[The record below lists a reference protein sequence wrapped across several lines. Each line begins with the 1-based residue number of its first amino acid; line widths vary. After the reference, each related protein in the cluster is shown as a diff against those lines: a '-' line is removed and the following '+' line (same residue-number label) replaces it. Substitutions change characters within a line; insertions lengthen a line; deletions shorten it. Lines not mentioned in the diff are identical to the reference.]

1 MPLADVTR
9 ELHAEAQSVGERRVL
24 VLTGEQDT
32 CYEAAET
39 ALDAAEIPRRET
51 TLVGTGKLGC
61 EQVGPKHAKQL
72 LGTTQQCIVLD
83 LHADFRPNAIG
94 RTVGAVDGGGLFVLL
109 MPDFEDFADQRTHFD
124 HALAVPPADI
134 EAVSG
139 RFRRRFCETLQI
151 HRGIAIWNVESET
164 LEQSGLTHPKPR
176 FPTPPPELPETHVFP
191 REAYEACLTEDQM
204 EVVRKFEG
212 LQNDNRA
219 VVVEAD
225 RGRGK
230 SSAAGLAAGS
240 LAAEGED
247 VLVTAPEYQSAR
259 EVFVRAAALL
269 EVLGYEIEADHD
281 PPREI
286 RVGSETDDSESDA
299 GRVRFAKPTEAV
311 ELPDEPDV
319 VFVDEAAAL
328 SVGLLERFLSADR
341 VAFTTTVHGYE
352 GAGRGFSVRFRDR
365 LEESDHEVT
374 ETRLDQPIR
383 YAAGDPVEVWAF
395 RALLLD
401 ARPPVEQV
409 VRDATPESVEYQTLS
424 PDDLLADENSL
435 REAFGLLVLAHYR
448 TEPADLA
455 RLLDAPNLSVR
466 ALTFEGNVVAVALL
480 AREGGLPADLRAQMY
495 DGARVKGNMLPDVLT
510 TQLRDE
516 SAAVPN
522 GLRVVRIAVHDAVR
536 SEGLGSRLLADVR
549 DEFEADLNWLGVGYG
564 ATPQLLRFWHR
575 NGYHAVQLST
585 TRNDTSGEHSALML
599 DPLNGAG
606 EDLHDRHTEWF
617 ASRVVSML
625 GDSLRGV
632 ETDVVRALL
641 PTIDAEIEL
650 DLSPWDWRAVAA
662 SAFGPGLYDAAPRP
676 FRQVAL
682 KYFVE
687 KAGTE
692 SEANTE
698 RSPDAGASRSPA
710 NDSLTERHER
720 LLVRKVLQAHD
731 WENVADEL
739 GFHSTGEAMRALGDA
754 YEPLVDAYG
763 DEAAIAEKE
772 RYED

>member
-1 MPLADVTR
+1 MPLPDVAT
-9 ELHAEAQSVGERRVL
+9 ELHTESQAVGERRLL
-24 VLTGEQDT
+24 VLTGTQDA

-39 ALDAAEIPRRET
+39 ALDAAEIPRKET
-51 TLVGTGKLGC
+51 TLLARERHLDC
-61 EQVGPKHAKQL
+61 ERVGPKKAKEL

-83 LHADFRPNAIG
+83 LHDDFRPNAIG
-94 RTVGAVDGGGLFVLL
+94 RTVGAVDGGGLYVLL
-109 MPDFEDFADQRTHFD
+109 MPNFGEFADQRTDFD
-124 HALAVPPADI
+124 SSLAVPPADI
-134 EAVSG
+134 DAVSG
-139 RFRRRFCETLQI
+139 NFRRRFCETLQM
-151 HRGIAIWNVESET
+151 HRGVAIWNTDTET

-176 FPTPPPELPETHVFP
+176 FPTEPPELPDSHTFP
-191 REAYEACLTEDQM
+191 REAYDACLTGDQIA
-204 EVVRKFEG
+204 VVQKFEVLRG
-212 LQNDNRA
+212 GPEKNA

-230 SSAAGLAAGS
+230 SSAAGIAAGS

-247 VLVTAPEYQSAR
+247 VLVTAPEYRSAR
-259 EVFVRAAALL
+259 EVFVRAADLL
-269 EVLGYEIEADHD
+269 RKLGHDISTDHD

-286 RVGSETDDSESDA
+286 ATDS
-299 GRVRFAKPTEAV
+299 GKIRFAKPTEAA
-311 ELPDEPDV
+311 ELPDAPDV
-319 VFVDEAAAL
+319 LFVDEAAAL
-328 SVGLLERFLSADR
+328 SVGLLERFLAADR

-365 LEESDHEVT
+365 LAESDHEVT

-409 VRDATPESVEYQTLS
+409 VRDANPESDSVEYRTLS
-424 PDDLLADENSL
+424 PGDLLADENLL

-466 ALTFEGNVVAVALL
+466 ALTFDGHVVGVALL
-480 AREGGLPADLRAQMY
+480 AREGNLPEDVREHMY
-495 DGARVKGNMLPDVLT
+495 DGGRVKGNMLPDVLT

-516 SAAVPN
+516 SAGIPK
-522 GLRVVRIAVHDAVR
+522 GMRVVRIAVHDAVR
-536 SEGLGSRLLADVR
+536 SAGLGSRLLAEIR
-549 DEFEADLNWLGVGYG
+549 AEFEDELDWLGVGYG

-575 NGYHAVQLST
+575 NGYRTVQLST

-599 DPLNGAG
+599 DPLSGGGRA
-606 EDLHDRHTEWF
+606 LHDRHADWF
-617 ASRVVSML
+617 ASRITSML

-632 ETDVVRALL
+632 DADVVRALL
-641 PTIDAEIEL
+641 PTIDARIEL

-662 SAFGPGLYDAAPRP
+662 SAYGPGLYDAAPRP
-676 FRQVAL
+676 FRRVAL

-687 KAGTE
+687 K
-692 SEANTE
+692 SEANAE
-698 RSPDAGASRSPA
+698 RSPDAVASRSPA
-710 NDSLTERHER
+710 SDSLTLQHER
-720 LLVRKVLQAHD
+720 VLVRKVLQGHD
-731 WENVADEL
+731 WKTVADEL
-739 GFHSTGEAMRALGDA
+739 GFHSTGQCMRALGDA

-763 DEAAIAEKE
+763 DEAAMAEKE
-772 RYED
+772 RYE